1 MGVSARGSDGGQP
14 GNLGG
19 YEAVVPLREP
29 LTSLTVVTH
38 IRSTLLVSSLATVR
52 EAGLLDRY
60 NDRLAPAARTEMGAL
75 LAGAWV
81 RVELAEAHYLACEAL
96 GIPPA
101 QQFELGRAVGLKIDK
116 TIAATVLSAAKQMG
130 ATPWIFLS
138 QVGRLYPRLVMGGAI
153 ACYRLA
159 EKEAVLE
166 HHKTPLFQIAY
177 LRNAYRGA
185 IQAICERFCTKAYV
199 KPRDASADGMRISFR
214 VSWA

>member
-1 MGVSARGSDGGQP
+1 MAASARGAANPDA
-14 GNLGG
+14 GNLGVH
-19 YEAVVPLREP
+19 EAVVPLREP

-38 IRSTLLVSSLATVR
+38 IRSTLLVSSLSTIK

-60 NDRLAPAARTEMGAL
+60 NNHLAPAQRAEMAGL

-81 RVELAEAHYLACEAL
+81 RAELAEAHYLACEGL
-96 GIPPA
+96 GISPA

-116 TIAATVLSAAKQMG
+116 TIASTVLSAAKQMG
-130 ATPWIFLS
+130 ATPWVFLS

-159 EKEAVLE
+159 DKEAVLE
-166 HHKTPLFQIAY
+166 HHKSPLFRIAY

-199 KPRDASADGMRISFR
+199 KPRDASEDGMRITFR